1 MKTLMS
7 MKIDPLVKKTIQK
20 IAKRKGISMSALI
33 HDALDSYILRDKGA
47 QSLGRLKANLEANE
61 IQAFNRHK
69 ARMEADR
76 KEQEE
81 R

>member
-33 HDALDSYILRDKGA
+33 HDALDSYILRDKG
-47 QSLGRLKANLEANE
+47 
-61 IQAFNRHK
+61 IQASNRTIAKIRFSHQLK
-69 ARMEADR
+69 T
-76 KEQEE
+76 
-81 R
+81 

>member
-1 MKTLMS
+1 MTKILIS

-33 HDALDSYILRDKGA
+33 HDALDSYIMNDKG
-47 QSLGRLKANLEANE
+47 
-61 IQAFNRHK
+61 IQARNRIN
-69 ARMEADR
+69 ARIEAYR
-76 KEQEE
+76 KEREE